1 MYAEISTLLK
11 HVILVF
17 VVSFNASGVYL
28 LRLAFRNSNNN
39 QILILI
45 SLSVCNV
52 TLAIFWTGDTIITH
66 YNVTDTRIYFRWWSF
81 LAGVYLV
88 WYTMILL
95 LTADRFIGCNFPIKH
110 KLFVRRS
117 IFLWAI
123 LICWFFG
130 LTFAVI
136 GCVLG
141 SRYFRPWAKSY
152 LWPTLDVLFLLMFV
166 VTYASIFVVLA
177 RRRFGLQLAHY
188 SNQTQFI
195 VTVTAILV
203 SFLCL
208 EAVPTLVFA
217 FHDLPVNGS
226 EDDAK

>member
-1 MYAEISTLLK
+1 M
-11 HVILVF
+11 
-17 VVSFNASGVYL
+17 
-28 LRLAFRNSNNN
+28 
-39 QILILI
+39 
-45 SLSVCNV
+45 
-52 TLAIFWTGDTIITH
+52 
-66 YNVTDTRIYFRWWSF
+66 
-81 LAGVYLV
+81 
-88 WYTMILL
+88 
-95 LTADRFIGCNFPIKH
+95 
-110 KLFVRRS
+110 FVRRS
-117 IFLWAI
+117 IILRAI

-141 SRYFRPWAKSY
+141 SRYFRPSAKSY

-177 RRRFGLQLAHY
+177 RRRFGLQLAHN

-217 FHDLPVNGS
+217 FHELPTKSFDQVLLLVYKLNLLCDPLIYIFLQRRVRKLAADTFYRLYTCLLCKRIGRVYHLS
-226 EDDAK
+226 QNFMEASLEDVVVVEIEHFKT